1 LFAEYNDMFHCEVFG
16 TLAGQDTSAPHL
28 PVNHS
33 THRIEMAKGQG
44 ANKLLTQLPVM
55 YLILIEGAGV
65 DAGVE
70 RAHIVRDFK
79 FL

>member
-1 LFAEYNDMFHCEVFG
+1 MFHCEVFG

-28 PVNHS
+28 LVNHS

-55 YLILIEGAGV
+55 YLILNLILIEGAGV
-65 DAGVE
+65 DAGVR
-70 RAHIVRDFK
+70 RAYGVRDI
-79 FL
+79 